1 MQQCLDRKEEA
12 QLLDQNHPGLLD
24 DLVTLDNSVQI
35 A

>member
-1 MQQCLDRKEEA
+1 MQQCPDRKERA
-12 QLLDQNHPGLLD
+12 QLLDQNHPGLLE